1 MAHPSTIYI
10 VERHDFQHHTD
21 EIGRKNV
28 LSYHTTLRGA
38 NWKAKILLHTI
49 KRDEDQHGLAQI
61 EEDDIDGEGFF
72 QGSVILFQDK
82 TDDGIDTSNI
92 AVLAVDLTG
101 EDESPF
107 TYEEDE
113 EQFGDLI
120 SYQGD
125 DSDEEDVDEDEDE
138 DEDDDAADDPRGR
151 PQVPESSKRV
161 FNDPLQQPPPM
172 KKQKTGSGS
181 QPTNLLSSP

>member
-1 MAHPSTIYI
+1 LS
-10 VERHDFQHHTD
+10 HDFQHHTD
-21 EIGRKNV
+21 DIGRKNV

-38 NWKAKILLHTI
+38 NWKAKILLHSI

-61 EEDDIDGEGFF
+61 EEDDIDGEGIF
-72 QGSVILFQDK
+72 QGSVILFQDE
-82 TDDGIDTSNI
+82 TDNGIDTSNI

-101 EDESPF
+101 EDESPID
-107 TYEEDE
+107 YEEDE

-125 DSDEEDVDEDEDE
+125 DNDEEDVDEDEDE
-138 DEDDDAADDPRGR
+138 DDDAAADDPGGR

-161 FNDPLQQPPPM
+161 FNDLSQQPPPM
-172 KKQKTGSGS
+172 KRQKTGSES
-181 QPTNLLSSP
+181 QPIDLLSSP